1 MFMIFLLINFDEGLS
16 NLRSSKNNNKES
28 DDLPRSPSVLI
39 ERLINLMLENV
50 GVRSDMREWYF
61 AFLIYLFLIY
71 LNIVYIFLMYIINI
85 NLIYG

>member
-1 MFMIFLLINFDEGLS
+1 MFMIFLIIYFDEGLS

-28 DDLPRSPSVLI
+28 DDLPRSLGVLI

-61 AFLIYLFLIY
+61 AFFRSLII
-71 LNIVYIFLMYIINI
+71 
-85 NLIYG
+85 